1 MVIKRNQ
8 ETVAVD
14 FRLSRSLAQVL
25 SSLVGKIKKKR
36 KKSSNQKRLN
46 SRRFGV
52 SLYQLD
58 PSYRALLP
66 FLGFFPPFPLLC
78 LPSLP
83 VFLPFPPF
91 SSLSSPHPVFLSYF
105 VLTENEISIPR
116 LNGDFVHRSLTLV
129 HVILFYFSILQVR
142 FASTR
147 IEMSDFYFFFFFL
160 FSSLSR
166 EILNSFI
173 HSFVRSFKFSI
184 FNFLH

>member
-66 FLGFFPPFPLLC
+66 FLGFFPPISAA
-78 LPSLP
+78 LPSVSPRLSS
-83 VFLPFPPF
+83 LPFPPSPRF
-91 SSLSSPHPVFLSYF
+91 PLVFRSHGKRDLHPPIKRRFCSSF
-105 VLTENEISIPR
+105 VDSCSRNI
-116 LNGDFVHRSLTLV
+116 
-129 HVILFYFSILQVR
+129 ILFFHFTGQICIDSYRDER
-142 FASTR
+142 FL
-147 IEMSDFYFFFFFL
+147 FFFFFL
-160 FSSLSR
+160 VFLSLSR
-166 EILNSFI
+166 NFKFI
-173 HSFVRSFKFSI
+173 HSFVRSI
-184 FNFLH
+184 IQVLDL

>member
-83 VFLPFPPF
+83 VFLPFPSP
-91 SSLSSPHPVFLSYF
+91 PHPVFLSYF

-147 IEMSDFYFFFFFL
+147 IEMSDFYFFFFSCFPL
-160 FSSLSR
+160 SLA
-166 EILNSFI
+166 
-173 HSFVRSFKFSI
+173 KF
-184 FNFLH
+184 

>member
-83 VFLPFPPF
+83 VFLPFPSP
-91 SSLSSPHPVFLSYF
+91 PHPVFLSYF

-147 IEMSDFYFFFFFL
+147 IEMSDFYFFFFLVFL
-160 FSSLSR
+160 SLSR
-166 EILNSFI
+166 NFKFI
-173 HSFVRSFKFSI
+173 HSFVRSI
-184 FNFLH
+184 IQVLDL

>member
-83 VFLPFPPF
+83 VFLPFPSP
-91 SSLSSPHPVFLSYF
+91 PHPVFLSYF

-160 FSSLSR
+160 VFLSLSR
-166 EILNSFI
+166 NFKFI
-173 HSFVRSFKFSI
+173 HSFVRSI
-184 FNFLH
+184 IQVLDL

>member
-83 VFLPFPPF
+83 VFLPFPSP
-91 SSLSSPHPVFLSYF
+91 PHPVFLSYF

-147 IEMSDFYFFFFFL
+147 IEMSDFYFFFFL